1 MATAD
6 EMERQMTTPTAN
18 ELAFEHRVRSLVDH
32 ELTLRDH
39 KRLRLLLKKAC
50 LPVDASIED
59 VDYRAARGLDKS
71 EFQTL
76 CSLDWI
82 RNHHSLV
89 ITGPTGTGQSGRP
102 AGVVLPFHPLAYT
115 DGELDRGQ
123 GHCQFQPETGG
134 SQKIRS
140 ADSG

>member
-1 MATAD
+1 M
-6 EMERQMTTPTAN
+6 
-18 ELAFEHRVRSLVDH
+18 VDH
-32 ELTLRDH
+32 ELTLRDR

-89 ITGPTGTGQSGRP
+89 ITGLQARASHGCR
-102 AGVVLPFHPLAYT
+102 V
-115 DGELDRGQ
+115 R
-123 GHCQFQPETGG
+123 
-134 SQKIRS
+134 
-140 ADSG
+140 